1 MKAYTAIGVMSGSSL
16 DGLDLCLC
24 SFTHISGQWAFKI
37 LRAET
42 IPYTSA
48 WKLRLSEAQNLSA
61 HEYAR
66 LDFEFGRFIGS
77 QVKRFRKGYPGT
89 IDLIASHGHTI
100 FHQPASG
107 FTSQIGNGAAV
118 AATARIQ
125 TVSDFRSMD
134 IVVGGQG
141 APLVPMGDEYL
152 FPGYSFCVNLGGFS
166 NISYLFKKKRVAF
179 DICPVNTVLN
189 DQAGKLGHEYDK
201 GGMLGRS
208 GKEIKPLLQRLN
220 TLPYYSQK
228 PPKSLGREW
237 ISTYIQPLL
246 QEFQGDPQNIMNT
259 MYQHISDQISNV
271 LNQVGKTRK
280 KVLITGGG
288 AHNTFLIELL
298 AGKTRHELVLPSP
311 EIINY
316 KEALIFAF
324 LGVLRLR
331 LQANCLSSVTG
342 AGYDS
347 SCGALYHIL

>member
-1 MKAYTAIGVMSGSSL
+1 MKTYTAIGVMSGSSL

-24 SFTHISGQWAFKI
+24 SFTHTSGQWLFKI
-37 LRAET
+37 IRAET
-42 IPYTSA
+42 IPYTPA
-48 WKLRLSEAQNLSA
+48 WKLRLSDAQNISA

-77 QVKRFRKGYPGT
+77 QVKRFCKAYPGS

-107 FTSQIGNGAAV
+107 FTSQVGNGAAI

-141 APLVPMGDEYL
+141 APLVPMGDEFL

-166 NISYLFKKKRVAF
+166 NISYVFKKKRVAF

-189 DQAGKLGHEYDK
+189 DQAGILGQDYDK

-208 GKEIKPLLQRLN
+208 GKEIKSLLQKLN
-220 TLPYYSQK
+220 ALPFYSQK

-237 ISTYIQPLL
+237 ISNFIQPLL
-246 QEFQGDPQNIMNT
+246 QEYRGDT
-259 MYQHISDQISNV
+259 HDVLYTFYHHISDQISTV
-271 LNQVGKTRK
+271 LNQVGKTKR
-280 KVLITGGG
+280 KVLLTGGG
-288 AHNTFLIELL
+288 AHNTFLVELL
-298 AGKTRHELVLPSP
+298 ANKTRHELVLPPP

-324 LGVLRLR
+324 LGILRLR

-347 SCGALYHIL
+347 SSGALYHIL